1 MYADSIGVVTVGI
14 GHAIFQPQGAHR
26 LPFVRKDTGAPATQ
40 QEIDKDYSAV
50 VGTTNHVA
58 SFFDSL
64 TELELSQADIDS
76 LVQADFNTHI
86 QIADAFFSLDTL
98 PQPVQI
104 ALFDLAFQVGGNL
117 VRGVSYRK
125 LQDAL
130 RRRDWTR
137 AGAEMNVKSDVRRN
151 SARLNEASKA
161 ATPHSYFTT
170 DPAKTEALLDHLLKP

>member
-1 MYADSIGVVTVGI
+1 M
-14 GHAIFQPQGAHR
+14 
-26 LPFVRKDTGAPATQ
+26 RKDTGAPATQ

-86 QIADAFFSLDTL
+86 QIADPFFSLDTL